1 MLQERFYKHGEIKLN
16 YAEGPENGPAFLLLP
31 AYDNRWQ
38 SYASIIPRLA
48 ANTHLFA
55 LDTRGRGRSDR
66 APGKYGLRYSMEDT
80 IGFIEEVIREPCHIF
95 GHSNGGWIGQW
106 VAASRPDLV
115 RSLIVG
121 DSGLDV
127 DRIIEEGKSE
137 EERAFNQRF
146 MDWAGKPVDELLKTF
161 SSRYS
166 DRPVEYIEMRALTFN
181 QVDPGVYVDWVEGRL
196 DRFFEGYDGEAVL
209 GAIKCPMLVLRAE
222 NGMISWE
229 EVLWAREINDGVLIK
244 EMDGFDH
251 WLGIQDGR
259 ESRVLSE
266 IINFLYSF

>member
-1 MLQERFYKHGEIKLN
+1 MLQERFYQHGDIKLN
-16 YAEGPENGPAFLLLP
+16 YAEGPDNGPTFLLLP

-48 ANTHLFA
+48 ANTHLYA

-66 APGKYGLRYSMEDT
+66 TPERYDLRHSLEDT
-80 IGFIEEVIREPCHIF
+80 IGFVEEVIQEPCHIF
-95 GHSNGGWIGQW
+95 GHSNGGWIGLW
-106 VAASRPDLV
+106 LAATCPDLV
-115 RSLIVG
+115 KSLIVG
-121 DSGLDV
+121 DSGLDIN
-127 DRIIEEGKSE
+127 RLIEEGKSE

-146 MDWAGKPVDELLKTF
+146 MDWAGKPVDELVRIF

-166 DRPVEYIEMRALTFN
+166 DRSIEYIEMRALTFH
-181 QVDPGVYVDWVEGRL
+181 QVDPVIYLDWVEGRL
-196 DRFFEGYDGEAVL
+196 YRFFDGYAGEDIL
-209 GAIKCPMLVLRAE
+209 GAVKCPVLVLRAE

-229 EVLWAREINDGVLIK
+229 EVLWAREINEEIRFK

-259 ESRVLSE
+259 ESVILSE
-266 IINFLYSF
+266 MINFLYSF